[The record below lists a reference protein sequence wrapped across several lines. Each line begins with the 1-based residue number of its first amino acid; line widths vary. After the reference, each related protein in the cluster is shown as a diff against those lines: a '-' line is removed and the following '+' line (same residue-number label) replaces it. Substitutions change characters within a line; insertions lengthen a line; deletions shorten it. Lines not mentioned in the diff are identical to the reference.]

1 MTYETPLKITAWHV
15 ETDKF
20 RIRRLGKALEE
31 MGELVSVLARCI
43 IQGVDEVDPSS
54 GEVNRMRMQKEGADV
69 YTQLAHLVD
78 AFDLNQSDML
88 TRIGYKTDSMAEW
101 ERLLQKEKPD
111 VGGFSI
117 DNSAGRP
124 ILVYEDCSVIE
135 ADVAAYVLDLIRA
148 DQGSKGMV

>member
-31 MGELVSVLARCI
+31 LGELASVLARCI

-78 AFDLNQSDML
+78 AFDLDQSDML
-88 TRIGYKTDSMAEW
+88 TRIRYKTDSMATW
-101 ERLLQKEKPD
+101 ERLLEEENILSGAERMTDKGYEIGTLEDYQAFAKKRQE
-111 VGGFSI
+111 SI
-117 DNSAGRP
+117 ERN
-124 ILVYEDCSVIE
+124 
-135 ADVAAYVLDLIRA
+135 
-148 DQGSKGMV
+148 K